1 MNYYDSD
8 NFSKL
13 IKNLF
18 GNENRRDYLF
28 EILLIYYTHL
38 KTPLDENFVFFNEL
52 TKFALG
58 KEFTVFEKAIKYI
71 RDFETY
77 IKVKENNK
85 KDFSEKYLK
94 SKMPKKHTLVLGK
107 DLDLKSGKSIEKE
120 RVGER
125 KNKIEVKEI

>member
-1 MNYYDSD
+1 MQILFFSMN
-8 NFSKL
+8 
-13 IKNLF
+13 
-18 GNENRRDYLF
+18 F
-28 EILLIYYTHL
+28 EYS
-38 KTPLDENFVFFNEL
+38 
-52 TKFALG
+52 LG
-58 KEFTVFEKAIKYI
+58 KEFTVFPKEIKYI
-71 RDFETY
+71 IDFETY

-85 KDFSEKYLK
+85 EDFSEKYLK